1 MNFIQLYTECRTK
14 KFRCLI
20 SLVYALISLNLYT
33 LSRGGFKTFCESLSS
48 SRLQTQNG
56 DIMRKLSIFI
66 LLNYFLGVVPDCFTV
81 CSFKAHC

>member
-33 LSRGGFKTFCESLSS
+33 LSRGGSKTFCESLSS
-48 SRLQTQNG
+48 SRFANTKWWHNEKVVNFHPL
-56 DIMRKLSIFI
+56 KLLS
-66 LLNYFLGVVPDCFTV
+66 
-81 CSFKAHC
+81 